1 MEEFLKRTWIQIDL
15 DALKENY
22 NAIRERVT
30 PAAQI
35 IGIVKADAYGHGA
48 VHVAQELYEIGCRFF
63 AVSNL
68 EEALQLRRAGVEGA
82 ILILGYTPPEMAQA
96 LAVNDITQAVFDCGY
111 GERLA
116 ACARES
122 GVIVNVHIKVD
133 TGMTRIG
140 FRYQDSEEDRA
151 SVDDIEAVCR
161 LEGLFTQG
169 IFTHFASADEGADG
183 EIYTRLQFDL
193 FLDIIARLA
202 QRGITFELRHCCN
215 SAATLCYPEMQ
226 LDGVRPGVILYGLY
240 PSDAVRGTCLLRP
253 VMELKTVVSM
263 VKDVPAGSKISYGRT
278 FTAERDMRVAT
289 VPVGYADGYPR
300 ALSGKAYMLIN
311 GQKAP
316 VVGRICM
323 DQTML
328 DVTEIPGV
336 QEGMEV
342 TAFGADHGERIS
354 VDDLARMC
362 GMINYEII
370 CGISKR
376 VPQVY
381 LKDGKFYDM
390 VDYITK

>member
-1 MEEFLKRTWIQIDL
+1 MEDFLKRTWIQIDL
-15 DALKENY
+15 DALKQNY
-22 NAIRERVT
+22 NAIRERVAPGT
-30 PAAQI
+30 QI
-35 IGIVKADAYGHGA
+35 ISIVKADAYGHGA
-48 VHVAQELYEIGCRFF
+48 VHAARELYEIGCRCF

-68 EEALQLRRAGVEGA
+68 EEAFQLRRAGLGGS
-82 ILILGYTPPEMAQA
+82 ILILGYTPPEKAET
-96 LAVNDITQAVFDCGY
+96 LAVNDITQAVFDLGY

-122 GVIVNVHIKVD
+122 GVVVNVHIKVD

-140 FRYQDSEEDRA
+140 FRYQDSEEDRH
-151 SVDDIEAVCR
+151 SVDDIESVCR
-161 LEGLFTQG
+161 LGGLFAQG

-183 EIYTRLQFDL
+183 EVYTRLQFDL
-193 FLDIIARLA
+193 FLDIIARLK
-202 QRGITFELRHCCN
+202 QRGVTFEMRHCCN

-226 LDGVRPGVILYGLY
+226 LDGVRPGIILYGLY
-240 PSDAVRGTCLLRP
+240 PSDEVRGACPLRP
-253 VMELKTVVSM
+253 AMELKTVVSM

-278 FTAERDMRVAT
+278 FTAQENMRVAT

-300 ALSGKAYMLIN
+300 ALSGRAWMLIN

-328 DVTEIPGV
+328 DVTDIPGV
-336 QEGMEV
+336 EEGMEV
-342 TAFGADHGERIS
+342 TVFGMDHGERIS
-354 VDDLARMC
+354 VDDLARLS
-362 GMINYEII
+362 GQINYEII

-381 LKDGKFYDM
+381 LKDGEFYDM
-390 VDYITK
+390 VDYLTK

>member
-15 DALKENY
+15 DAVKQNY
-22 NAIRERVT
+22 NAIRERIA
-30 PAAQI
+30 PQARI
-35 IGIVKADAYGHGA
+35 IAVVKADAYGHGA
-48 VHVAQELYEIGCRFF
+48 VHVSRELYEIGCRSF

-68 EEALQLRRAGVEGA
+68 EEALQLRRAGLGGS
-82 ILILGYTPPEMAQA
+82 ILILGYTPPEKAQT
-96 LAVNDITQAVFDCGY
+96 LAVNDITQAVFDRGY

-140 FRYQDSEEDRA
+140 FRYQDSEEDRQ
-151 SVDDIEAVCR
+151 SVDDIQAVCH
-161 LEGLFTQG
+161 LDGLCAQG
-169 IFTHFASADEGADG
+169 IFTHFASADEGAAG
-183 EIYTRLQFDL
+183 EVYTRLQFDL

-202 QRGITFELRHCCN
+202 QRGTVFEIRHCCN

-226 LDGVRPGVILYGLY
+226 LDGVRPGIILYGLY
-240 PSDAVRGTCLLRP
+240 PSEAVRSSCALCP
-253 VMELKTVVSM
+253 AMELKTVVSM
-263 VKDVPAGSKISYGRT
+263 VKEVPAGSMISYGRT
-278 FTAERDMRVAT
+278 FTAEKNMRVAT

-300 ALSGKAYMLIN
+300 ALSGRAWMLIN

-328 DVTEIPGV
+328 DVTDIPGV
-336 QEGMEV
+336 EEGMEV
-342 TAFGADHGERIS
+342 TVFGSDHGSRIS
-354 VDDLARMC
+354 VDELSRMC
-362 GMINYEII
+362 GLINYEII

-381 LKDGKFYDM
+381 FKNGRFYDM
-390 VDYITK
+390 VDYITR

>member
-1 MEEFLKRTWIQIDL
+1 MEDFLKRTWIQIDL
-15 DALKENY
+15 DALKQNY
-22 NAIRERVT
+22 NAIRERVAPGT
-30 PAAQI
+30 QI
-35 IGIVKADAYGHGA
+35 ISIVKADAYGHGA
-48 VHVAQELYEIGCRFF
+48 VHAARELYEIGCRCF

-68 EEALQLRRAGVEGA
+68 EEALQLRRAGLGGS
-82 ILILGYTPPEMAQA
+82 ILILGYTPPEKAET
-96 LAVNDITQAVFDCGY
+96 LAVNDITQAVFDRGY

-122 GVIVNVHIKVD
+122 GVVVNVHIKVD

-140 FRYQDSEEDRA
+140 FRYQDSEEDRH
-151 SVDDIEAVCR
+151 SVDDIESVCR
-161 LEGLFTQG
+161 LGGLFAQG

-183 EIYTRLQFDL
+183 EVYTRLQFDL
-193 FLDIIARLA
+193 FLDIIARLE
-202 QRGITFELRHCCN
+202 QRGVTFEMRHCCN

-226 LDGVRPGVILYGLY
+226 LDGVRPGIILYGLY
-240 PSDAVRGTCLLRP
+240 PSDEVRGACPLRP
-253 VMELKTVVSM
+253 AMELKTVVSM

-278 FTAERDMRVAT
+278 FTAQENMRVAT

-300 ALSGKAYMLIN
+300 ALSGRAWMLIN

-328 DVTEIPGV
+328 DVTDIPGV
-336 QEGMEV
+336 EEGMEV
-342 TAFGADHGERIS
+342 TVFGMDHGERIS
-354 VDDLARMC
+354 VDDLARLS
-362 GMINYEII
+362 GQINYEII

-381 LKDGKFYDM
+381 LKDGEFYDM
-390 VDYITK
+390 VDYLTK